1 MYVYICMCIY
11 IYILYIYILYYIY
24 MCFFMGGCSIWHM
37 VCSLRKRDGL
47 QGSIGALFV
56 QLRVCARRQATA
68 NDDGGQ
74 CLDHVRHLK
83 GGWMIFQV

>member
-1 MYVYICMCIY
+1 
-11 IYILYIYILYYIY
+11 
-24 MCFFMGGCSIWHM
+24 MGGCRIWHM

-74 CLDHVRHLK
+74 YLDHVRHLRGMDDFRGLRFK
-83 GGWMIFQV
+83 T